1 MNALMCQRIGMSDE
15 AIDRD
20 PAQVRQWNRKNKK
33 LVRTR
38 KRQLKGTLSRRAVI
52 DIAVA
57 KRGQRFAD
65 HPSERQALLGEED
78 AGRSGVGR

>member
-1 MNALMCQRIGMSDE
+1 MSDE

-20 PAQVRQWNRKNKK
+20 AAQVRQWDRKDKK

-38 KRQLKGTLSRRAVI
+38 KRQFKRSLSRRAVI
-52 DIAVA
+52 HFTVA

-65 HPSERQALLGEED
+65 HPSEWQALLGEED